1 MSRKNPEENFE
12 RFPIMMPP
20 SQSAKVEDY
29 RAEFRPV
36 PSKGEAIRDLI
47 DMGLEVYWENK
58 KNPDQE

>member
-47 DMGLEVYWENK
+47 DLGLEVYWKNK
-58 KNPDQE
+58 KRK